1 MSGEERFREDGK
13 TAEKIGER
21 EETTSTNKGEMR
33 TNMEKEKENIMLLKL
48 FAAFKPQRN
57 GKHLRQ
63 GIPERQK
70 REMRSKWICTIFV
83 ELISRVSQSRSLFN
97 GYVRLVVSIFCPKNK
112 ESQFSQY
119 RILSNFREK
128 VNHKFSPKKVACSG
142 IS

>member
-1 MSGEERFREDGK
+1 MKEQWGERKGLERRELNW

-33 TNMEKEKENIMLLKL
+33 TNMEKEKESIILLKL
-48 FAAFKPQRN
+48 FAKFKPQRN

-83 ELISRVSQSRSLFN
+83 NWFHGSHSLVLN
-97 GYVRLVVSIFCPKNK
+97 LSGYVRLVVSIFLP
-112 ESQFSQY
+112 EEQGVSIFAV
-119 RILSNFREK
+119 SNTF
-128 VNHKFSPKKVACSG
+128 KFPRKS
-142 IS
+142 

>member
-1 MSGEERFREDGK
+1 M
-13 TAEKIGER
+13 
-21 EETTSTNKGEMR
+21 EM
-33 TNMEKEKENIMLLKL
+33 EKENIILLKL
-48 FAAFKPQRN
+48 FAKFKPQRN
-57 GKHLRQ
+57 GKHLRH